1 MNEFDEF
8 YIRSLYPFQDGI
20 LNILRELKLPFY
32 LTGGTPLSRFYF
44 KHRYSDDLDLFVND
58 DSSFGEYCTSFY
70 QKLIDSQTKF
80 NFIIDKQRLKLSNNF
95 MQIFISKN
103 DLELKIDLVNDVA
116 PHYGEFLFDE
126 ALGKIDSLR
135 NILSNKFS
143 ALYRFEPKDIA
154 DIWIICK
161 NFKCDFKEIISEAK
175 NKEAG
180 VDPVSIFEILNS
192 FPVDKLNLI
201 KWVRKPNPL
210 QFKNDLSIIADDI
223 FNARE
228 NSIFNLKIY

>member
-1 MNEFDEF
+1 MNESDEF
-8 YIRSLYPFQDGI
+8 YLKSLYPFQDGI

-58 DSSFGEYCTSFY
+58 DNSFSEYCNAIFK
-70 QKLIDSQTKF
+70 KLDDSQTKL
-80 NFIIDKQRLKLSNNF
+80 NFFVDKQRLKLSNNF
-95 MQIFISKN
+95 MQVYISKD

-116 PHYGEFLFDE
+116 PHYGEFLFNGV
-126 ALGKIDSLR
+126 LGKIDSLR

-161 NFKCDFKEIISEAK
+161 NFKCNFKEIIIEAK

-180 VDPVSIFEILNS
+180 VDPVSIFEILSS

-201 KWVRKPNPL
+201 KWICKPNPL
-210 QFKNDLSIIADDI
+210 QFKNDLSIIADDV

-228 NSIFNLKIY
+228 NSIII

>member
-1 MNEFDEF
+1 MNELDEF
-8 YIRSLYPFQDGI
+8 YLKSLYPFQDGI
-20 LNILRELKLPFY
+20 LNILGELKLPFY

-58 DSSFGEYCTSFY
+58 DGSFGVYCTSIY
-70 QKLIDSQTKF
+70 QKLIDSQTKL
-80 NFIIDKQRLKLSNNF
+80 NFLIDKQRLILSNNF
-95 MQIFISKN
+95 MQLFISK
-103 DLELKIDLVNDVA
+103 DDFELKIDLVNDVA

-143 ALYRFEPKDIA
+143 ALYRFEPKDIV

-161 NFKCDFKEIISEAK
+161 NFKCNFKEIIIEAK

-180 VDPVSIFEILNS
+180 VDPVSIFEILSS

-201 KWVRKPNPL
+201 KWIRKPDPI

-228 NSIFNLKIY
+228 NSIIAST

>member
-80 NFIIDKQRLKLSNNF
+80 NFIIDKQRLKLS
-95 MQIFISKN
+95 IFPSASSK
-103 DLELKIDLVNDVA
+103 
-116 PHYGEFLFDE
+116 
-126 ALGKIDSLR
+126 R
-135 NILSNKFS
+135 NS
-143 ALYRFEPKDIA
+143 P
-154 DIWIICK
+154 
-161 NFKCDFKEIISEAK
+161 
-175 NKEAG
+175 
-180 VDPVSIFEILNS
+180 
-192 FPVDKLNLI
+192 
-201 KWVRKPNPL
+201 
-210 QFKNDLSIIADDI
+210 
-223 FNARE
+223 
-228 NSIFNLKIY
+228 